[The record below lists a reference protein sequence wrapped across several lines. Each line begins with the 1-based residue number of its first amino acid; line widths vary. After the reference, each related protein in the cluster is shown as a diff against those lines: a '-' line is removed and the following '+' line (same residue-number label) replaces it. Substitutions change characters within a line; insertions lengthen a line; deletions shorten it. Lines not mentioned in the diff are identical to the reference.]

1 MKDSETASAIELARQ
16 AVGAA
21 ADDPAE
27 PMVVRRLDTAAE
39 YVLVRLGPSGGPG
52 WIAAVDPAARD
63 VMSWAVNSSGGST
76 VPTVAGAAPDYVWVP
91 SSVSPSPLYP
101 LLRLSTDDGPRFVDI
116 TGTIHDHLTGH
127 RG

>member
-1 MKDSETASAIELARQ
+1 MKDSEVASAIELARQ
-16 AVGAA
+16 VVGAA
-21 ADDPAE
+21 TDVPAE
-27 PMVVRRLDTAAE
+27 PNVVQRLDTAAE

-63 VMSWAVNSSGGST
+63 VMSWAVNSSGGAT

-101 LLRLSTDDGPRFVDI
+101 LLRLRTSEGPRFVDI
-116 TGTIHDHLTGH
+116 TGAVHDHLTGH